1 MKPISFLINNLTFTK
16 NNLYILLLNVGS
28 ESLYGNVYKDNEMFN
43 NNSDN
48 IFIINYQNNI
58 HLQNSSLDENTAT
71 IYVRLF
77 NNTVNSMFY
86 GNKRITITNTQLQQ
100 DTSYNFGISYEGLTY
115 YINSVDT
122 NSILDLDSVTI
133 DSSSNF
139 SINIINNI
147 KHPSNE
153 VIFTITNLPSN
164 FLDSA
169 KNQKYLIFL
178 SNYDDF
184 YNPTD
189 AIVLNI

>member
-164 FLDSA
+164 FLNSS
-169 KNQKYLIFL
+169 KNQKYLILL
-178 SNYDDF
+178 SDYDDF
-184 YNPTD
+184 NNLID
-189 AIVLNI
+189 MIILNI